1 MDFYLDFMRTL
12 EKSPDPEATLRE
24 LTEMVK
30 GVIEQAPARVALAE
44 GAALLAV
51 IHDYQNPQAIQT
63 LPAFHSLKES
73 VELLLAALDADLDL
87 EEHLWG
93 EESECRSSPQRIDNP
108 ESELWEGLSKY
119 FLDFEHIESWGKARW
134 AAFVAQANMVVDAA
148 ATSSTG
154 LDSMS
159 HLLSKIRNNFD
170 RIPVESQKQALI
182 VVGKLVLAI
191 RENME
196 RAMDTMHEKYQIE
209 LITDMGD
216 WDGENDPAD
225 GFIME
230 TPGTDEFAT
239 SYTSEIL
246 PHLDL
251 SGWANWSEEDWAIF
265 DQAVSDALEAAIAE
279 PADPAPAMYLFI
291 GIRQNI
297 ETLALHRRFS
307 MGNTADNLM
316 EAIKKGMAQDLFQ
329 VQQKCPYL
337 PMPRPI
343 DRDADRPLPQC
354 DAAPASDGNDRRW
367 KRGKIGRETVEL
379 DFDHLDEWNLSQ
391 WAALKIHADK
401 LTAAAEL
408 TTGALGQPGQLL
420 EDIRAHLQQ
429 VPQHYKDDV
438 SQMVTQL
445 VQAINGR
452 ASETLTEISRYCE
465 QGDTADRS

>member
-51 IHDYQNPQAIQT
+51 IHDYQNPRVIQT
-63 LPAFHSLKES
+63 LPVFRGLKES
-73 VELLLAALDADLDL
+73 VGLLLAALDADLDL

-93 EESECRSSPQRIDNP
+93 EEGRISPYVGDP
-108 ESELWEGLSKY
+108 EEQPQDGLSQR
-119 FLDFEHIESWGKARW
+119 FLDFEHIETWGKARW
-134 AAFVAQANMVVDAA
+134 AAFTAQIDVAVDIAD
-148 ATSSTG
+148 TSPMG

-159 HLLSKIRNNFD
+159 HLLSEIRGNFD
-170 RIPVESQKQALI
+170 RIPVEAQEQALI

-191 RENME
+191 RENIE
-196 RAMDTMHEKYQIE
+196 RAVDTMQDKHQIE
-209 LITDMGD
+209 LTADMGD
-216 WDGENDPAD
+216 WNGEDDPPERFAEEPLDAD
-225 GFIME
+225 E
-230 TPGTDEFAT
+230 TKALF
-239 SYTSEIL
+239 TSETQRG
-246 PHLDL
+246 LDL
-251 SGWANWSEEDWAIF
+251 SGWGNWSEEDWSTF
-265 DQAVSDALEAAIAE
+265 NQAVSDAKAAATAE
-279 PADPAPAMYLFI
+279 PADPEPALRLFL

-297 ETLALHRRFS
+297 EALSLNRRFS
-307 MGNTADNLM
+307 MGNTADDLA

-452 ASETLTEISRYCE
+452 ASETLAEISRYCE